1 MAEERNEKN
10 INPGGPEEPSRE
22 DETRTDQGTSPGS
35 GQTEDA
41 KRKEAEDKKKQD
53 APEQTKKTGEEMKQ
67 SPPPKMSLFERF
79 LLLLSRIRRFVHR
92 ILHPQPDSQIIPKRR
107 RPFERRQKAAG
118 EQADPKKEDPS
129 KEQEEQKDQDQD
141 KKKNNQETQKGTGEK
156 GDSKGETEKQ
166 ETERQEDAE
175 RQSGQKEDREADAHE
190 SDEISRM
197 ERHTKE
203 GKQRRSLRDY
213 GNSFFHIIA
222 RRDLGREGYMHALQM
237 GEQAER
243 EAKQE
248 AAKRT
253 SPEDPQRPQPD
264 GNGREMPMP
273 DVREQDQPKTEQEG
287 GKEQPDKPEP
297 QPERP
302 LRHLYEVFT
311 KDTAESNK
319 FLANYEKRLAEHLE
333 RIAHQPVDAKA
344 TRNGDGTIT
353 FDIACS
359 KDEMGTKASF
369 LKATDLHVTMDSN
382 YNIIEAVGRDE
393 NNQEI
398 LYSKRRIKGGC

>member
-1 MAEERNEKN
+1 
-10 INPGGPEEPSRE
+10 
-22 DETRTDQGTSPGS
+22 
-35 GQTEDA
+35 
-41 KRKEAEDKKKQD
+41 
-53 APEQTKKTGEEMKQ
+53 
-67 SPPPKMSLFERF
+67 
-79 LLLLSRIRRFVHR
+79 
-92 ILHPQPDSQIIPKRR
+92 
-107 RPFERRQKAAG
+107 
-118 EQADPKKEDPS
+118 
-129 KEQEEQKDQDQD
+129 
-141 KKKNNQETQKGTGEK
+141 
-156 GDSKGETEKQ
+156 
-166 ETERQEDAE
+166 
-175 RQSGQKEDREADAHE
+175 
-190 SDEISRM
+190 M

-333 RIAHQPVDAKA
+333 RSHISRWMQKPHE
-344 TRNGDGTIT
+344 T
-353 FDIACS
+353 
-359 KDEMGTKASF
+359 
-369 LKATDLHVTMDSN
+369 VTGQSPSISPAARMRWVPKHPS
-382 YNIIEAVGRDE
+382 
-393 NNQEI
+393 
-398 LYSKRRIKGGC
+398 